1 MKFENGEHA
10 TADAPWWRRLLKR
23 VRSSGQ
29 TSLLHSITYNDR
41 IVCIERHKHG
51 KTMRA
56 EMAWKDVTTAI
67 AFKRDCYAVDLICI
81 AFVGA
86 DGSLEVNEEMN
97 GWKGLVEALPGY
109 LPGCL
114 AEEVWFRQV
123 AFPAFATN
131 PVHIFRRVTP

>member
-1 MKFENGEHA
+1 M
-10 TADAPWWRRLLKR
+10 TTPVPTPPWWQRLLNR
-23 VRSSGQ
+23 LSSSRQ
-29 TSLLHSITYNDR
+29 ASAVQSITHNDQ
-41 IVCIERHKHG
+41 IVCIERHKRG

-67 AFKRDCYAVDLICI
+67 AFKRGCYTVDLICI
-81 AFVGA
+81 ALVGA
-86 DGSLEVNEEMN
+86 DGSLEVNEEMS

-114 AEEVWFRQV
+114 AEHEWFQQV

-131 PVHIFRRVTP
+131 LVHIFRRVTP